1 MKKKIDN
8 LPQSRI
14 TAQMEGHFGWDSP
27 ETGILQYFAKSF
39 FGGGGAGGKSNAR
52 GSLVFVSLELG
63 LPFTLTEGY

>member
-1 MKKKIDN
+1 
-8 LPQSRI
+8 
-14 TAQMEGHFGWDSP
+14 MEGHFGWDSP